1 MGVKK
6 QYPSDYD
13 PNNQK
18 KRYDIP
24 KLESRARSQ
33 GAGKFVPGLTEN
45 AVEHKIADNKGAAQ
59 HKKYLAANSSRS
71 VRTSN
76 TGGNNIKRT
85 GLSNDRSINVGDL
98 RLINEREKGLKQ
110 AYSSMLTAKVKK
122 AKKRK

>member
-1 MGVKK
+1 M

-13 PNNQK
+13 PNKQK
-18 KRYDIP
+18 KKNYDIP

-45 AVEHKIADNKGAAQ
+45 AVEHKIADNKVAAQ

-71 VRTSN
+71 VRTSSS
-76 TGGNNIKRT
+76 GGNNVKRN
-85 GLSNDRSINVGDL
+85 GLSADRSITAAEL
-98 RLINEREKGLKQ
+98 KAINEREKGLKQ